1 MVAIEEA
8 RSARTANGDGEVR
21 TIVVSFVTP
30 GSVNCAL
37 EPLRMAAK
45 LDRYRSSP
53 RMMLEP
59 WLVQEALSSDAHH
72 SFRSPPRLRRAPA
85 ARQKSDDAERR
96 VMFLQG
102 CGGVRLVLA
111 CRH

>member
-59 WLVQEALSSDAHH
+59 WLVQEALSRLGDLSLPQTKAADW
-72 SFRSPPRLRRAPA
+72 RPRI
-85 ARQKSDDAERR
+85 S
-96 VMFLQG
+96 
-102 CGGVRLVLA
+102 
-111 CRH
+111 